1 MRSITV
7 TLLAPAGLLLTVLLS
22 GCATKGFVRQETGS
36 MEERLAERM
45 SEVEGQ
51 IEETQT
57 DVERVEERTDRNEQA
72 VAELS
77 TTAQDALDRAIAA
90 GQLAEG
96 KFLYETVL
104 TDDQVRFG
112 FDRAEL
118 SDEARAAL
126 AQFASDIKSKNEDVF
141 IEIQGHTDS
150 IGPEEYNEKLG
161 LERAEAVRR
170 YLGREEGFALHR
182 ISVISYGESAPIVE
196 NDSRENRSQNRR
208 VMLVV
213 LK

>member
-1 MRSITV
+1 MKFTAFSVLAI
-7 TLLAPAGLLLTVLLS
+7 TLLTTA
-22 GCATKGFVRQETGS
+22 CATKNFVRRENSTV
-36 MEERLAERM
+36 EERLSQQMTEI
-45 SEVEGQ
+45 EGQ

-57 DVERVEERTDRNEQA
+57 DIERVEDRTEQNEQQ

-77 TTAQDALDRAIAA
+77 KTSQEALDRAIAA
-90 GQLAEG
+90 GKLAEG

-104 TDDQVRFG
+104 TDDKVRFG

-126 AQFASDIKSKNEDVF
+126 DSFAASVKSSNENVY
-141 IEIQGHTDS
+141 IEIQGHTDD
-150 IGPEEYNEKLG
+150 IGPDAYNQKLG
-161 LERAEAVRR
+161 LERAEAVRA
-170 YLGREEGFALHR
+170 YLGQSQGFALHR
-182 ISVISYGESAPIVE
+182 ISVISYGESEPMVA

-208 VMLVV
+208 VLLVV

>member
-1 MRSITV
+1 MRATPILF
-7 TLLAPAGLLLTVLLS
+7 LLFTVLLN
-22 GCATKGFVRQETGS
+22 GCATRGFVRQETGS
-36 MEERLAERM
+36 MEERLAERV

-57 DVERVEERTDRNEQA
+57 DVERVEERSERNEQE

-77 TTAQDALDRAIAA
+77 QTTREALDRAVAA
-90 GQLAEG
+90 GKLAEG

-112 FDRAEL
+112 FDRSEL

-126 AQFASDIKSKNEDVF
+126 DQFATDVKNKNEDVF

-150 IGPEEYNEKLG
+150 IGPDNYNEKLG
-161 LERAEAVRR
+161 LERAEAVRG
-170 YLGREEGFALHR
+170 YLSRGQGFALHR
-182 ISVISYGESAPIVE
+182 MSVISYGESAPIAE
-196 NDSRENRSQNRR
+196 NDSRENRGKNRR
-208 VMLVV
+208 VVLVV